1 MAVNALT
8 KQSNGGYSRGES
20 AAGAPPRTAGV
31 MPKLMTEFL
40 FYHLEAQPVEK
51 VLPVLLE
58 KSVERGWRVVVHT
71 SLEERVDALD
81 AHLWT
86 FRDDSFLPHGTF
98 REPTAADQPVLLTV
112 KDNNPNTAT
121 VRFLIDRAAVPENAE
136 QYDRIVLLFDGGD
149 DEAVAEARNRWQA
162 AKARGFAVTY
172 WQADDRGRW
181 QRRA

>member
-1 MAVNALT
+1 M
-8 KQSNGGYSRGES
+8 
-20 AAGAPPRTAGV
+20 
-31 MPKLMTEFL
+31 
-40 FYHLEAQPVEK
+40 QPVEK

-58 KSVERGWRVVVHT
+58 KSVGRGWRVVVHT
-71 SLEERVDALD
+71 SSEERVDALD

-112 KDNNPNTAT
+112 GDHNPNAAT
-121 VRFLIDRAAVPENAE
+121 IRFLIDRLIDRAPVPEDAA
-136 QYDRIVLLFDGGD
+136 QYDRVVLLFDGDD

-172 WQADDRGRW
+172 WQADESGRW